1 MADRNPRQDV
11 LEGSVSAS
19 PPKLSSSEIA
29 PGSGR
34 PMDGQ
39 PVTGAMRDLQAL
51 QDSVESDVGPLTGIN
66 SDQEENAPASTSF
79 SEEEDLIQFDL
90 SDNLTSVAQPPA
102 QINHPDLVQNEQSHP
117 IQDVRLAFPPAT
129 PVNFRLESYNMV
141 GLDSAFHPTMP
152 SYHTHDRAYSP
163 GVTEDANTCVWL
175 TGFPADVTVT
185 RFIDEVQRL
194 KLGRIAAIHINPPTD
209 RIPTAGVKITMWDRA
224 SAERL
229 FYAVGT
235 HQFGGFPGHRIRPSW
250 SRHKEGSRSLE
261 STSSRVLLIFG
272 RTEIVNPLHVHFFNE
287 RVMLVEYRFGSFI
300 NQASKAYRLVKETFS
315 RSEVHVAY
323 RGDPCDPET
332 GVEELDQ

>member
-1 MADRNPRQDV
+1 MADHTPMQDL
-11 LEGSVSAS
+11 LEGSVPAS
-19 PPKLSSSEIA
+19 PPKVSGSELA

-51 QDSVESDVGPLTGIN
+51 QDSVESDVGPLTRISSN
-66 SDQEENAPASTSF
+66 KEENAPASTSL

-90 SDNLTSVAQPPA
+90 SDNLNSAAQPHP
-102 QINHPDLVQNEQSHP
+102 QTNRPDLVQNEQSHP
-117 IQDVRLAFPPAT
+117 IQDAQLKFPPAT

-141 GLDSAFHPTMP
+141 GLDSAYHPTTP

-163 GVTEDANTCVWL
+163 GVPEDTNTCVWL

-250 SRHKEGSRSLE
+250 SRHKEGPRALE

-272 RTEIVNPLHVHFFNE
+272 RTEIVNP
-287 RVMLVEYRFGSFI
+287 RSML
-300 NQASKAYRLVKETFS
+300 
-315 RSEVHVAY
+315 
-323 RGDPCDPET
+323 P
-332 GVEELDQ
+332 

>member
-1 MADRNPRQDV
+1 
-11 LEGSVSAS
+11 
-19 PPKLSSSEIA
+19 
-29 PGSGR
+29 
-34 PMDGQ
+34 
-39 PVTGAMRDLQAL
+39 
-51 QDSVESDVGPLTGIN
+51 
-66 SDQEENAPASTSF
+66 
-79 SEEEDLIQFDL
+79 
-90 SDNLTSVAQPPA
+90 
-102 QINHPDLVQNEQSHP
+102 
-117 IQDVRLAFPPAT
+117 
-129 PVNFRLESYNMV
+129 
-141 GLDSAFHPTMP
+141 MP
-152 SYHTHDRAYSP
+152 SYHAHDRVCSP
-163 GVTEDANTCVWL
+163 GVPEDANTCVWL

-229 FYAVGT
+229 FYAIET

-250 SRHKEGSRSLE
+250 SRHKEGPRALE

-300 NQASKAYRLVKETFS
+300 NQASKAYRLIKDTFS

-323 RGDPCDPET
+323 RRDPCDPET
-332 GVEELDQ
+332 GVEERDQ